1 MEIKDI
7 QHSAPS
13 AKMKCFEGAPW
24 KMSLQ
29 WNDSFLLSS
38 RVKYKGSASR
48 HLASVQS
55 SLHDNTP
62 ISEINFIS
70 PTDEFKTFLMRLPQ
84 NFFLNS
90 SMIQHLWS
98 LDGVFQRRYEQLE
111 SSMKSI
117 FKRAQRVVYKLFSL
131 SKRCQKQPHIN
142 LPRERWTQQAHY
154 LLIVVMINTLILNS
168 EME

>member
-1 MEIKDI
+1 
-7 QHSAPS
+7 
-13 AKMKCFEGAPW
+13 
-24 KMSLQ
+24 
-29 WNDSFLLSS
+29 
-38 RVKYKGSASR
+38 
-48 HLASVQS
+48 
-55 SLHDNTP
+55 
-62 ISEINFIS
+62 
-70 PTDEFKTFLMRLPQ
+70 MRLPQ

-142 LPRERWTQQAHY
+142 LPRER
-154 LLIVVMINTLILNS
+154 
-168 EME
+168 